1 VITGYNGAIKNIQL
15 QYGDQMLPASN
26 VLGGLISTMSGGTI
40 DQTSAATMA
49 SGLVGDKELDCSQS
63 DMGYTPVL
71 SAHYRTGKFDFA
83 ARYEFKTRL
92 RLKNDTETNSTGIS
106 QFDDGKSVAAD
117 IPAMLALGVQ
127 YSIIP
132 SLRFNVGGNL
142 NFDKQSSQ
150 YNSATGKNDKQDYL
164 KNNPWEF
171 MAGLEYDINKIFTVS
186 GGVNT
191 TTFGFGKSANY
202 ISDMSFTTNS
212 CSVGLG
218 GRIHIN
224 DRMSFDLAVFRTFY
238 SHLTKSSAD
247 YAGVGATYY
256 KRLSPMAALMPAL
269 AANLTEDKLK
279 TPGSD
284 NFYRKSFVMGIGFN
298 IDF

>member
-1 VITGYNGAIKNIQL
+1 
-15 QYGDQMLPASN
+15 
-26 VLGGLISTMSGGTI
+26 
-40 DQTSAATMA
+40 
-49 SGLVGDKELDCSQS
+49 
-63 DMGYTPVL
+63 MGYTPVL

-106 QFDDGKSVAAD
+106 QFDDGKSIAAD

-132 SLRFNVGGNL
+132 SLRFNVGGNFY
-142 NFDKQSSQ
+142 FDKQSSQ
-150 YNSATGKNDKQDYL
+150 YNSATGKNDKQDYI

-191 TTFGFGKSANY
+191 TTFSFGKSANY

-224 DRMSFDLAVFRTFY
+224 DRMSFDLAIFRTFY

-256 KRLSPMAALMPAL
+256 KNLSPMAALMPAL